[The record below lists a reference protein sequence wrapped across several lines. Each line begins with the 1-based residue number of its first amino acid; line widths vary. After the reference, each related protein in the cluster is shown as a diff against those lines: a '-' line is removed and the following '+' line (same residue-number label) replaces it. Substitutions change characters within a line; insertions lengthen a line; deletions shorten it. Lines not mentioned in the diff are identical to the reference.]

1 MFTYRAP
8 EFWPQRETQRRKRSG
23 LAMVDEWW
31 PELGRMHVADG
42 EKTGQ
47 PEWDSEPHSQAI
59 MGRHEYY
66 CGLLSVSKY
75 SQKLVQHTENIR
87 AKR

>member
-1 MFTYRAP
+1 
-8 EFWPQRETQRRKRSG
+8 
-23 LAMVDEWW
+23 MVDEWW

-47 PEWDSEPHSQAI
+47 PEWDSGLHSQAI

-66 CGLLSVSKY
+66 CALLSNSPKLFTKGWPAHTKY
-75 SQKLVQHTENIR
+75 QSDTVTAVTAAATVLC
-87 AKR
+87 AK